1 MYKCCYICRVTQQQ
15 TLRDQLPSRWR
26 PLFAVLGSFD
36 AGIGSVYAE
45 LGVVGVKPRFS
56 MALMFLDLAGPMT
69 IRRLA
74 TECGVSHS
82 AMSQSVSGMRETG
95 LVESRPGTADA
106 RSRVVELTERGRG
119 VVPLLR
125 AEWDATE
132 AAIAALE
139 EELPYPPS
147 QIAVDLAEALH
158 RRPFADRLTEQL
170 GQQLGEQLPRA

>member
-1 MYKCCYICRVTQQQ
+1 MSDQP

-26 PLFAVLGSFD
+26 PLFAVLRELD
-36 AGIGSVYAE
+36 RGIEDLYVD
-45 LGVVGVKPRFS
+45 LGVEGVKPRFS

-74 TECGVSHS
+74 EETGVSHS
-82 AMSQSVSGMRETG
+82 AMSQSVTAMRGAG
-95 LVESRPGTADA
+95 LVASEPGPDA
-106 RSRVVELTERGRG
+106 RSRVVSLTDRGRE

-132 AAIAALE
+132 AAIAELE

-147 QIAVDLAEALH
+147 RVADDLAEAVR
-158 RRPFADRLTEQL
+158 RRPFADRVRSRM
-170 GQQLGEQLPRA
+170 PRA